1 MSTNQYLMHFLQQ
14 AQFHYNVVE
23 YKNIRETMHMLNE
36 KSKRPQYIIP
46 TTIPDNCS
54 VEIGYLDLEARS
66 IFRQGKWTA
75 PKNDTLTMK
84 KRTFKNI
91 NLGNM
96 EDLTMLN
103 DYFTVVKERAIPQ
116 FSQGISH
123 YGKDTNLVNGTKCSF
138 ITPNR
143 QDKSKGTL
151 HLHYEFSLRIHSPHN
166 QAFEN
171 LKRASLRLSF
181 PVSVKG

>member
-1 MSTNQYLMHFLQQ
+1 MSTNQYLIHFLQQ
-14 AQFHYNVVE
+14 TQFHFSGTDS
-23 YKNIRETMHMLNE
+23 KRIREFQD
-36 KSKRPQYIIP
+36 KDPSRIQYVIP
-46 TTIPDNCS
+46 NTIPNNCS

-75 PKNDTLTMK
+75 PKNDTLAMK

-91 NLGNM
+91 NLSNM

-103 DYFTVVKERAIPQ
+103 DYFNVVKERAIPQ

-123 YGKDTNLVNGTKCSF
+123 YGKDTNLVNGTKGSF
-138 ITPNR
+138 ITQNR

-151 HLHYEFSLRIHSPHN
+151 HLYYEFSLRIHSPHN

>member
-1 MSTNQYLMHFLQQ
+1 MSTNQYLIHFLQQ
-14 AQFHYNVVE
+14 TQFHFSGTDS
-23 YKNIRETMHMLNE
+23 KRIREFQD
-36 KSKRPQYIIP
+36 KDPSRIQYVIP
-46 TTIPDNCS
+46 DTIPNNCS

-116 FSQGISH
+116 FSLGVSH
-123 YGKDTNLVNGTKCSF
+123 YGKDTNLVNGSWGTF
-138 ITPNR
+138 ISPNR
-143 QDKSKGTL
+143 KDKSKGTL
-151 HLHYEFSLRIHSPHN
+151 HLYYEFSLRIHSPFN
-166 QAFEN
+166 QDFEN
-171 LKRASLRLSF
+171 LKRASLRISF